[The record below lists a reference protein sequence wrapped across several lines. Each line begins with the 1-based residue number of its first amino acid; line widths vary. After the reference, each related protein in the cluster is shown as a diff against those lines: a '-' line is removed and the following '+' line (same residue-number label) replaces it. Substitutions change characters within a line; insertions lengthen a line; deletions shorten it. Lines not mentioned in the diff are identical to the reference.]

1 MIIDDAIE
9 RLSSCHPITEEDKE
23 TFECAVQCMQFI
35 RDFLPLGATP
45 ERVKEALH
53 LLNSL
58 EYAMKNADRTGGR
71 VYFTSDPGILKGSK
85 ANANRIAEAVKRT
98 KKYIKRI

>member
-23 TFECAVQCMQFI
+23 TFECAIQCMQFT
-35 RDFLPLGATP
+35 RDFFPLGATP
-45 ERVKEALH
+45 DRVKEALN

-58 EYAMKNADRTGGR
+58 EYAMKNSDCSYGR
-71 VYFTSDPGILKGSK
+71 VYFTSDPDSLKGSK
-85 ANANRIAEAVKRT
+85 ANADRIAEAVERTQKYNKR
-98 KKYIKRI
+98 